1 MKSNTDN
8 KMTKKQI
15 EQKIGELKSLKLPQL
30 NKRSKAHHD
39 WKKEMEKLASL
50 LDVQINK
57 MNNLLNKTI

>member
-1 MKSNTDN
+1 MKSSTDN

-30 NKRSKAHHD
+30 NKRSRAHHD
-39 WKKEMEKLASL
+39 WKKEMERLASL
-50 LDVQINK
+50 LDGQINK

>member
-57 MNNLLNKTI
+57 MNNLLNKII

>member
-1 MKSNTDN
+1 MSRE
-8 KMTKKQI
+8 QI

-39 WKKEMEKLASL
+39 WKKEMERLASL
-50 LDVQINK
+50 LDGHINK

>member
-1 MKSNTDN
+1 MSRE
-8 KMTKKQI
+8 QI

-39 WKKEMEKLASL
+39 WKKEMERLATL
-50 LDVQINK
+50 LDGHINK

>member
-8 KMTKKQI
+8 KMSREQI

-39 WKKEMEKLASL
+39 WKKEMERLASL
-50 LDVQINK
+50 LDGHINK

>member
-1 MKSNTDN
+1 MKSNTEN
-8 KMTKKQI
+8 KMTRKQI

-39 WKKEMEKLASL
+39 WKKEMERLASL
-50 LDVQINK
+50 LDGHINK

>member
-1 MKSNTDN
+1 MSREK
-8 KMTKKQI
+8 I

-39 WKKEMEKLASL
+39 WKQEMAKLTSL
-50 LDVQINK
+50 LDVEINK

>member
-1 MKSNTDN
+1 MKSNTEN
-8 KMTKKQI
+8 KMSREQI

-39 WKKEMEKLASL
+39 WKKEMERLASL
-50 LDVQINK
+50 LDGHINK